1 MNRMNKNGRA
11 MHAVRLLALS
21 TYGTAAAA
29 ATFVTGQVRDINGNP
44 LPQVMVTLSQPPR
57 VDGAGATT
65 VFSDADGRFRFVRPI
80 ADRQRGAA
88 TVEAKALG
96 YAMVSPQQGAS
107 RLPAPTRGSDVVDMV
122 LVLQPRRNQADTAPA
137 SAWLKAI
144 PDTEP
149 RKALVVRECVACH
162 QVAHPDMRQFMG
174 ALDDTPGSRTAEG
187 RKQSW
192 QQLLTYMY
200 GTSHEFF
207 GAALHMPYNYRLHA
221 GEIKHLGPLAE
232 TLTKYLPERL
242 DFVEYAYG
250 APLAVTA
257 RTQIREYPIAN
268 LPGQKFNVLGTREAV
283 LAGKPLSLWA
293 VDVASDHVFKI
304 NPETGR
310 YKTLSIPFPGMTG
323 PHTIYTGH
331 DGQIWLAYLFQQ
343 LHGKI
348 DPQSDKLT
356 VAQYKTAAND
366 YYVAH
371 DYSTDWHNKVQFDTQ
386 GRLWFGDVASNS
398 LGSIDQRTGETKLYR
413 GTEKNLVDASEG
425 AGANTGVHLD
435 DLYVYGTV
443 MTSDRKHVWYSQ
455 LNGRF
460 GEFNTETL
468 KYETIVDVP
477 PSAAPRRMAIT
488 EKDILYVPLFGTGQ
502 IVQYDARA
510 RRQLA
515 VFDLPDRASAPYAVT
530 WDAVRQVL
538 WIATSNADLIYRFDP
553 QDRSFGV
560 IPLPRQRTFLRML
573 QVEPESGMLA
583 TSYGLLPARAPG
595 PRMALII
602 DPGDG
607 YPRRGGAGLAPAGKA
622 ALQAPPRPVPATA
635 TPAPVQPARKVTVA
649 KIEQMS
655 KANQCVS
662 CHSVKEARIGP
673 PFAAVAA
680 RYAQQPRAAAVEVLT
695 AKILHGGA
703 GNWGVFPMPARARFI
718 SADDARTIARAILA
732 LDTGK

>member
-1 MNRMNKNGRA
+1 MKNIGPAMRA
-11 MHAVRLLALS
+11 VWAVVLS
-21 TYGTAAAA
+21 MYGMAASAS
-29 ATFVTGQVRDINGNP
+29 TLVSGQVRDINGNP
-44 LPQVMVTLSQPPR
+44 MQQAMVTLSQPPMI
-57 VDGAGATT
+57 DGAGATT
-65 VFSDADGRFRFVRPI
+65 VFSDANGHFTFLRPI
-80 ADRQRGAA
+80 SDQQRDAV

-96 YAMVSPQQGAS
+96 YTMVFPQQGAA
-107 RLPAPTRGSDVVDMV
+107 RLPVATPGSDVVNMV

-144 PDTEP
+144 PDAEP
-149 RKALVVRECVACH
+149 MKALVVRECVACH
-162 QVAHPDMRQFMG
+162 QVAHPDMRAFVR
-174 ALDDTPGSRTAEG
+174 ALDDTPVSRTADG

-192 QQLLTYMY
+192 QELLRYMY
-200 GTSHEFF
+200 GTTHEFF
-207 GAALHMPYNYRLHA
+207 GAAVNMPYAYHLDK
-221 GEIKHLGPLAE
+221 GEIKHLKPIAE
-232 TLTKYLPERL
+232 ALTKYLPERL

-257 RTQIREYPIAN
+257 STQIREYPIAN

-293 VDVASDHVFKI
+293 VDVASDHIFKI
-304 NPETGR
+304 DPETGR
-310 YKTLSIPFPGMTG
+310 YKTMPIPFPGMSG
-323 PHTIYTGH
+323 PHTIYTGY
-331 DGQIWLAYLFQQ
+331 DGQIWLAHLFQQ

-348 DPQSDKLT
+348 DPQSDKITL
-356 VAQYKTAAND
+356 AQHKTAAND

-371 DYSTDWHNKVQFDTQ
+371 DYATDWRNKVQFDTK

-413 GTEKNLVDASEG
+413 GTEKNLVDARQG
-425 AGANTGVHLD
+425 AGANAAVHLD

-443 MTSDRKHVWYSQ
+443 ITSDRKHVWYTQ

-460 GEFNTETL
+460 GEFNTETMQ
-468 KYETIVDVP
+468 YETIVDVP
-477 PSAAPRRMAIT
+477 PSAAPRRLAIT

-502 IVQYDARA
+502 IVEYDARA

-515 VFDLPDRASAPYAVT
+515 VHDLPDRASAPYAVT

-538 WIATSNADLIYRFDP
+538 WVATSNADVIYRFDP
-553 QDRSFGV
+553 KDRSFGV

-573 QVEPESGMLA
+573 QVEPETGLLA

-607 YPRRGGAGLAPAGKA
+607 YPKRGASGLAVASKPAPQSLPVKA
-622 ALQAPPRPVPATA
+622 PAVARPAAAQPVP
-635 TPAPVQPARKVTVA
+635 KVTVA
-649 KIEQMS
+649 ELEQIS

-662 CHSVKEARIGP
+662 CHSVTQARIGP

-680 RYAQQPRAAAVEVLT
+680 RYAQQAREPAVDVLT

-703 GNWGVFPMPARARFI
+703 GNWGPFPMPARARFI
-718 SADDARTIARAILA
+718 SADEARDLARAILA
-732 LDTGK
+732 LDVGGK